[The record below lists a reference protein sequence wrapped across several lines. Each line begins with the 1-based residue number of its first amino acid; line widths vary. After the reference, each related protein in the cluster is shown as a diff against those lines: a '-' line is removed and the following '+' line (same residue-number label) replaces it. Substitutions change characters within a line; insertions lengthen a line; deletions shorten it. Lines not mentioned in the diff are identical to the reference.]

1 MSSHPDLSEVDG
13 QLVRPVL
20 FDDCRVVRA
29 HGELDLLTVAPL
41 VRALNLARTGRG
53 RLCLIVDLSEVTFAD
68 GSILGPLSDAWA
80 DCRERHGW
88 VRVVYTTSATAL
100 LFRAGGLADRFPGY
114 ASARDAWRGVAEG
127 PGTASRP
134 MWGKGA

>member
-1 MSSHPDLSEVDG
+1 MSSHPDLSEADG
-13 QLVRPVL
+13 QLVRPVP
-20 FDDCRVVRA
+20 FEDCRVVRA

-41 VRALNLARTGRG
+41 VRALNLARTGSG

-80 DCRERHGW
+80 DCRARHGW
-88 VRVVYTTSATAL
+88 VRVVHSASATAL
-100 LFRAGGLADRFPGY
+100 LFRAGGLTDRFPGY

-127 PGTASRP
+127 PGAASRP
-134 MWGKGA
+134 VRSMGA